1 MGLCGS
7 RALTG
12 QDCEDLLDEPDDGA
26 DRDLRTGL
34 RQLLRDRE
42 LESVM
47 EESAE
52 GGSLTPM
59 DGTQQSGEGAGYW
72 DGGRGHRGEACAY
85 GHATPPTAY
94 IAPPRESSSRRCRQV
109 RLVRFKSPPHRI
121 APSSRARPQ
130 ASGCGPWLPS
140 PLRQP
145 PPSEDK
151 VTLSWSVWGR
161 CAASRTTG

>member
-59 DGTQQSGEGAGYW
+59 DGTQQSGEGAGLL
-72 DGGRGHRGEACAY
+72 GRGQGSQGRGMCLRARDAAY
-85 GHATPPTAY
+85 SIHCTPSGVQL
-94 IAPPRESSSRRCRQV
+94 APMPAQV

-140 PLRQP
+140 PHFVSHLPLR
-145 PPSEDK
+145 
-151 VTLSWSVWGR
+151 TR
-161 CAASRTTG
+161 